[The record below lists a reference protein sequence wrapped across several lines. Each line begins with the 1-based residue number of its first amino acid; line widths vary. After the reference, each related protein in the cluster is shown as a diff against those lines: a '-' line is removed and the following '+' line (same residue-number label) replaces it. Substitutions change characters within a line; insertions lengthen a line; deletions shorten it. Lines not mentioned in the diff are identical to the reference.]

1 MKLLQGLAS
10 YLLKQSR
17 LNRENFHAL
26 ADKGELFLSGKDLG
40 NGIELARFK
49 YDAVIQ
55 IERYPGDAFEIM
67 ALVMGWLSE
76 NDNEREFLELADPEI
91 NVDLN
96 DRKTADI
103 ELVVEFD
110 EPIQLIPDPQ
120 GAIRAYDQ
128 NWRVDTVPIDVADDL
143 NDMEGSTDGGIG

>member
-1 MKLLQGLAS
+1 MKLLQGLSAH
-10 YLLKQSR
+10 LLTKSR
-17 LNRENFHAL
+17 LKRENFHAL

-49 YDAVIQ
+49 YDGVIQ

-67 ALVMGWLSE
+67 AQVMGWLSD
-76 NDNEREFLELADPEI
+76 NDQEREHLELAEPEI
-91 NVDLN
+91 NIDLN

-110 EPIQLIPDPQ
+110 EPIQLIPDPE
-120 GAIRAYDQ
+120 GSITAYGQ
-128 NWRVDTVPIDVADDL
+128 QWRVDSVPIDIAEDL
-143 NDMEGSTDGGIG
+143 DDMEGSTDGGIG